1 MPLGKAR
8 EPQGVGT
15 TGPGLMQEVKEEKSG
30 EAGKESDRKGRQR
43 ISWNRGTEETA
54 KSFHQKKETEKQPQ
68 LPTLPHFARCQDARL
83 G

>member
-1 MPLGKAR
+1 MQLGKVR

-30 EAGKESDRKGRQR
+30 EAGKESDRKGR
-43 ISWNRGTEETA
+43 RGLVGAEKTA
-54 KSFHQKKETEKQPQ
+54 RSFHQEKENRKATNPSSP
-68 LPTLPHFARCQDARL
+68 PTLAWPDA

>member
-1 MPLGKAR
+1 MQLGKVK

-30 EAGKESDRKGRQR
+30 EAERKV
-43 ISWNRGTEETA
+43 
-54 KSFHQKKETEKQPQ
+54 TEKADRGLVGAEKTARK
-68 LPTLPHFARCQDARL
+68 LPPGEGNRKATPSSPPSLTSPDA